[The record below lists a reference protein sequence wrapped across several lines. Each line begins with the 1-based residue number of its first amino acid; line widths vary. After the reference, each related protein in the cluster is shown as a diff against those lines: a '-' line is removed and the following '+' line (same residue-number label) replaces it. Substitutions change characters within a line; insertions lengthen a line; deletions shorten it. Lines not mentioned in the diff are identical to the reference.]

1 MRDEMNTAVESN
13 RGERKNRQADEELRR
28 RLHVNAPCDFAKSNL
43 RLPTYIKMPPDE
55 ALSFLS

>member
-1 MRDEMNTAVESN
+1 MNTAVESN
-13 RGERKNRQADEELRR
+13 SGERKNRQADEELRR

-43 RLPTYIKMPPDE
+43 KLPTYIKMPPDE

>member
-28 RLHVNAPCDFAKSNL
+28 RLHVNAPFDFAKINL
-43 RLPTYIKMPPDE
+43 RLTTYIKMPPDE